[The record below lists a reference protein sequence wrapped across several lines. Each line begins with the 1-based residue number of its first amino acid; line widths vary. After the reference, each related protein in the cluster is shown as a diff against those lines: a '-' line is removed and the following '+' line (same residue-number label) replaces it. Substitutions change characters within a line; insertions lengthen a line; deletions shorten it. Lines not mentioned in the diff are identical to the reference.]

1 MKNTILKYK
10 LLIAPLFAILFCS
23 CAVSK
28 GTSSDGSKYMTASFL
43 ERTEDE
49 ERIITPG
56 TFHERKV
63 GKDQVEG
70 GRVVARSILG
80 AIAVSKISDTV
91 SDVVQARNATK
102 AAEIAGQTDA
112 ARIASEESIRLQ
124 ELANEAAMAELEAGT
139 IAP

>member
-1 MKNTILKYK
+1 MKNTIL
-10 LLIAPLFAILFCS
+10 LAPLIAICFCS
-23 CAVSK
+23 CAVSR

-43 ERTEDE
+43 ERTTDE

-56 TFHERKV
+56 TFHERKI

-80 AIAVSKISDTV
+80 AIAVSKISETV

-124 ELANEAAMAELEAGT
+124 ELANEAALAEMEAGA
-139 IAP
+139 IVP